1 MDNNE
6 TIDIIEGEFTRTIYK
21 SENYMV
27 SRFNTSEG
35 TITVTGPSFDYE
47 KGERYVLTGTYVEH
61 PRYGFQFSL
70 ISVEKYISTK
80 KEEIISYL
88 KSSAFPGI
96 GKKAAE
102 KIYAYFGNETLK
114 ILKEEPMRIAEVE
127 LSERQ
132 ILSLQTGFEALA
144 DPQNEIILYLVS
156 GGFNSS
162 DAQKIFS
169 RFKLATKEVAEDN
182 PFRFYNEIY
191 GIGFDK
197 VKRFASSLEFSDA
210 ENKYREAYLIHMIL
224 EYTFNSGDIYITYE
238 KLLSLFEYYG
248 TIDNL
253 DEIIDRCIEK
263 NYLIRF
269 DDKIYLYN
277 DYYDEVYICDF
288 INHFDG
294 GLEVEDERVEED
306 IRMLEDKLSISY
318 HEIQKEAIFRFF
330 SNSISIIV
338 GGPGTGKTTM
348 IKALS
353 EIFKQLYP
361 FGNLIVTAPTG
372 RAAKRINEICD
383 VESKTIHSLL
393 KWNKENNT
401 FIYNVEN
408 PLIYDTLIIDEFS
421 MVDNSLFASLLKA
434 CGRVKKICII
444 GDNNQL
450 PSIRPGNLLNDLI
463 DSGKIPV
470 TLLEHNYRQSKGNE
484 IIALAADIRNNDVD
498 LKRFENDIT
507 FFDIRHD
514 RFDLVSLIKED
525 IKEGY
530 MLDEIQVL
538 APMYKGEWG
547 IDSLN
552 YSLQEAFNPK
562 DPYKK
567 EKKSGKYIYR
577 ENDKILQL
585 KNRPNDDVYNGD
597 IGILEDIDDKEKS
610 LMVNYSGTYVFYPF
624 EELDDI
630 SLAYALSVHKA
641 QGSEY
646 QAVYFIF
653 NRNNYHMLNRNLIYT
668 AISRA
673 KKKLVIIGSQELL
686 KEGLYR
692 QMKRRNTTLKEK
704 LTNAE

>member
-169 RFKLATKEVAEDN
+169 RFKLSTKEVAEDN

-210 ENKYREAYLIHMIL
+210 ENKYREACLIHMIL

-248 TIDNL
+248 TIDNI

-263 NYLIRF
+263 NYLVRF

-277 DYYDEVYICDF
+277 DYYDEVYISDF

-692 QMKRRNTTLKEK
+692 QMKKIGR
-704 LTNAE
+704 AHV

>member
-1 MDNNE
+1 
-6 TIDIIEGEFTRTIYK
+6 
-21 SENYMV
+21 
-27 SRFNTSEG
+27 
-35 TITVTGPSFDYE
+35 
-47 KGERYVLTGTYVEH
+47 
-61 PRYGFQFSL
+61 
-70 ISVEKYISTK
+70 
-80 KEEIISYL
+80 
-88 KSSAFPGI
+88 
-96 GKKAAE
+96 
-102 KIYAYFGNETLK
+102 
-114 ILKEEPMRIAEVE
+114 
-127 LSERQ
+127 
-132 ILSLQTGFEALA
+132 
-144 DPQNEIILYLVS
+144 
-156 GGFNSS
+156 
-162 DAQKIFS
+162 
-169 RFKLATKEVAEDN
+169 
-182 PFRFYNEIY
+182 
-191 GIGFDK
+191 
-197 VKRFASSLEFSDA
+197 
-210 ENKYREAYLIHMIL
+210 
-224 EYTFNSGDIYITYE
+224 
-238 KLLSLFEYYG
+238 
-248 TIDNL
+248 
-253 DEIIDRCIEK
+253 
-263 NYLIRF
+263 
-269 DDKIYLYN
+269 
-277 DYYDEVYICDF
+277 
-288 INHFDG
+288 
-294 GLEVEDERVEED
+294 VEDERVEED

-630 SLAYALSVHKA
+630 SLA
-641 QGSEY
+641 
-646 QAVYFIF
+646 
-653 NRNNYHMLNRNLIYT
+653 
-668 AISRA
+668 
-673 KKKLVIIGSQELL
+673 
-686 KEGLYR
+686 
-692 QMKRRNTTLKEK
+692 
-704 LTNAE
+704 

>member
-169 RFKLATKEVAEDN
+169 RFKLSTKEVAEDN

-210 ENKYREAYLIHMIL
+210 ENKYREACLIQMIL

-248 TIDNL
+248 TIDNI

-263 NYLIRF
+263 NYLVRF

-277 DYYDEVYICDF
+277 DYYDEVYISDF

-450 PSIRPGNLLNDLI
+450 PSRRPGNLLNDLI
-463 DSGKIPV
+463 DSGKIPM

>member
-35 TITVTGPSFDYE
+35 AITVTGPSFDYE

-70 ISVEKYISTK
+70 ISVEKYVATE
-80 KEEIISYL
+80 KEEIISFL

-132 ILSLQTGFEALA
+132 LLSLQTGFEAMS
-144 DPQNEIILYLVS
+144 DPQSEIILYLVS
-156 GGFNSS
+156 GGFNSN

-197 VKRFASSLEFSDA
+197 VRRFASTFEFPDA
-210 ENKYREAYLIHMIL
+210 DNKYREAYLIHMIS

-238 KLLSLFEYYG
+238 KLLSLLDYYG
-248 TIDNL
+248 RMDNI
-253 DEIIDRCIEK
+253 DEILERCIEK

-269 DDKIYLYN
+269 AEKIYLYN
-277 DYYDEVYICDF
+277 DYYDEVYISDF
-288 INHFDG
+288 ISHFEG
-294 GLEVEDERVEED
+294 GLTVEDELIQDD
-306 IRMLEDKLSISY
+306 IESLEDHLSISY
-318 HEIQKEAIFRFF
+318 HELQKEAILNFFR
-330 SNSISIIV
+330 NKISIIV
-338 GGPGTGKTTM
+338 GGPGTGKTT
-348 IKALS
+348 IVKALS
-353 EIFKQLYP
+353 EIFKELYP

-383 VESKTIHSLL
+383 VESKTVHSLL

-408 PLIYDTLIIDEFS
+408 PLIYDALIIDEFS

-434 CGRVKKICII
+434 CARVKKICII

-470 TLLEHNYRQSKGNE
+470 TMLEYNYRQSRGNE
-484 IIALAADIRNNDVD
+484 IITLANDIRNNDVD
-498 LKRFENDIT
+498 LGRFENDIS
-507 FFDIRHD
+507 FFDINRD
-514 RFDLVSLIKED
+514 RFDLISLIKED

-530 MLDEIQVL
+530 MLDEIQIL

-552 YSLQEAFNPK
+552 YALQEAFNPK

-673 KKKLVIIGSQELL
+673 KKKLVIIGSKDLL
-686 KEGLYR
+686 KEGLSR

-704 LTNAE
+704 LANAE

>member
-35 TITVTGPSFDYE
+35 AITVTGPSFDYE

-70 ISVEKYISTK
+70 ISVEKYIATE
-80 KEEIISYL
+80 KEEIISFL

-132 ILSLQTGFEALA
+132 LLSLQTGFEAMS
-144 DPQNEIILYLVS
+144 DPQSEIILYLVS
-156 GGFNSS
+156 GGFNSN

-197 VKRFASSLEFSDA
+197 VKRFASTFEFPDA
-210 ENKYREAYLIHMIL
+210 DNKYREAYLIHMIS

-238 KLLSLFEYYG
+238 KLLSLLDYYG
-248 TIDNL
+248 RMDNI
-253 DEIIDRCIEK
+253 DEILERCIEK

-269 DDKIYLYN
+269 AEKIYLYN
-277 DYYDEVYICDF
+277 DYYDEVYISDF
-288 INHFDG
+288 ISHFEG
-294 GLEVEDERVEED
+294 GLTVEDELIQDD
-306 IRMLEDKLSISY
+306 IESLEDHLSISY
-318 HEIQKEAIFRFF
+318 HELQKEAILNFFR
-330 SNSISIIV
+330 NKISIIV
-338 GGPGTGKTTM
+338 GGPGTGKTT
-348 IKALS
+348 IVKALS
-353 EIFKQLYP
+353 EIFKELYP

-383 VESKTIHSLL
+383 VESKTVHSLL

-408 PLIYDTLIIDEFS
+408 PLIYDALIIDEFS

-434 CGRVKKICII
+434 CARVKKICII

-470 TLLEHNYRQSKGNE
+470 TMLEYNYRQSKGNE
-484 IIALAADIRNNDVD
+484 IITLANDIRNNDVD
-498 LKRFENDIT
+498 LERFENDIS
-507 FFDIRHD
+507 FFDINND
-514 RFDLVSLIKED
+514 RFDLISLIKED

-530 MLDEIQVL
+530 MLDEIQIL

-552 YSLQEAFNPK
+552 YALQEAFNPK

-673 KKKLVIIGSQELL
+673 KKKLVIIGSKDLL
-686 KEGLYR
+686 KEGLSR

-704 LTNAE
+704 LANAE

>member
-35 TITVTGPSFDYE
+35 AITVTGPSFDYE

-248 TIDNL
+248 TIDNI

-277 DYYDEVYICDF
+277 DYYDEVYISDF

>member
-169 RFKLATKEVAEDN
+169 RFKLSTKEVAEDN

-210 ENKYREAYLIHMIL
+210 ENKYREACLIQMIL

-248 TIDNL
+248 TIDNI

-263 NYLIRF
+263 NYLVRF

-277 DYYDEVYICDF
+277 DYYDEVYISDF

-450 PSIRPGNLLNDLI
+450 PSRRPGNLLNDLI
-463 DSGKIPV
+463 DSGKIPM

-610 LMVNYSGTYVFYPF
+610 LMVNYSGT
-624 EELDDI
+624 
-630 SLAYALSVHKA
+630 
-641 QGSEY
+641 
-646 QAVYFIF
+646 
-653 NRNNYHMLNRNLIYT
+653 
-668 AISRA
+668 
-673 KKKLVIIGSQELL
+673 
-686 KEGLYR
+686 
-692 QMKRRNTTLKEK
+692 
-704 LTNAE
+704 

>member
-1 MDNNE
+1 MDSNE

-248 TIDNL
+248 TIDNI

-277 DYYDEVYICDF
+277 DYYDEVYISDF

>member
-1 MDNNE
+1 
-6 TIDIIEGEFTRTIYK
+6 
-21 SENYMV
+21 
-27 SRFNTSEG
+27 
-35 TITVTGPSFDYE
+35 
-47 KGERYVLTGTYVEH
+47 
-61 PRYGFQFSL
+61 
-70 ISVEKYISTK
+70 
-80 KEEIISYL
+80 
-88 KSSAFPGI
+88 
-96 GKKAAE
+96 
-102 KIYAYFGNETLK
+102 
-114 ILKEEPMRIAEVE
+114 
-127 LSERQ
+127 
-132 ILSLQTGFEALA
+132 
-144 DPQNEIILYLVS
+144 
-156 GGFNSS
+156 
-162 DAQKIFS
+162 
-169 RFKLATKEVAEDN
+169 
-182 PFRFYNEIY
+182 
-191 GIGFDK
+191 
-197 VKRFASSLEFSDA
+197 
-210 ENKYREAYLIHMIL
+210 
-224 EYTFNSGDIYITYE
+224 
-238 KLLSLFEYYG
+238 
-248 TIDNL
+248 
-253 DEIIDRCIEK
+253 
-263 NYLIRF
+263 
-269 DDKIYLYN
+269 
-277 DYYDEVYICDF
+277 
-288 INHFDG
+288 
-294 GLEVEDERVEED
+294 
-306 IRMLEDKLSISY
+306 MLEDKLSISY

>member
-27 SRFNTSEG
+27 SRFNTIEG

-197 VKRFASSLEFSDA
+197 VKRFASSLDFSDA

-248 TIDNL
+248 TIDNI

-263 NYLIRF
+263 NYLVRT

-277 DYYDEVYICDF
+277 DYYDEVYISDF

>member
-169 RFKLATKEVAEDN
+169 RFKLSTKEVAEDN

-210 ENKYREAYLIHMIL
+210 ENKYREACLIHMIL

-248 TIDNL
+248 TIDNI

-263 NYLIRF
+263 NYLVRF

-277 DYYDEVYICDF
+277 DYYDEVYISDF

>member
-35 TITVTGPSFDYE
+35 AITVTGPSFDYE

-248 TIDNL
+248 TIDNI

-263 NYLIRF
+263 NY
-269 DDKIYLYN
+269 
-277 DYYDEVYICDF
+277 
-288 INHFDG
+288 
-294 GLEVEDERVEED
+294 
-306 IRMLEDKLSISY
+306 
-318 HEIQKEAIFRFF
+318 
-330 SNSISIIV
+330 
-338 GGPGTGKTTM
+338 
-348 IKALS
+348 
-353 EIFKQLYP
+353 
-361 FGNLIVTAPTG
+361 
-372 RAAKRINEICD
+372 
-383 VESKTIHSLL
+383 
-393 KWNKENNT
+393 
-401 FIYNVEN
+401 
-408 PLIYDTLIIDEFS
+408 
-421 MVDNSLFASLLKA
+421 
-434 CGRVKKICII
+434 
-444 GDNNQL
+444 
-450 PSIRPGNLLNDLI
+450 
-463 DSGKIPV
+463 
-470 TLLEHNYRQSKGNE
+470 
-484 IIALAADIRNNDVD
+484 
-498 LKRFENDIT
+498 
-507 FFDIRHD
+507 
-514 RFDLVSLIKED
+514 
-525 IKEGY
+525 
-530 MLDEIQVL
+530 
-538 APMYKGEWG
+538 
-547 IDSLN
+547 
-552 YSLQEAFNPK
+552 
-562 DPYKK
+562 
-567 EKKSGKYIYR
+567 
-577 ENDKILQL
+577 
-585 KNRPNDDVYNGD
+585 
-597 IGILEDIDDKEKS
+597 
-610 LMVNYSGTYVFYPF
+610 
-624 EELDDI
+624 
-630 SLAYALSVHKA
+630 
-641 QGSEY
+641 
-646 QAVYFIF
+646 
-653 NRNNYHMLNRNLIYT
+653 
-668 AISRA
+668 
-673 KKKLVIIGSQELL
+673 
-686 KEGLYR
+686 
-692 QMKRRNTTLKEK
+692 
-704 LTNAE
+704 